1 MTPPRGNLG
10 LASKARRLAVPGAAP
25 TAPGAPNGTPADVLA
40 VLSDATRKSAEEP
53 VLKEALDRLSMGYA
67 CADTET
73 FRATMR
79 RDNELF
85 KTLVTKLGI
94 KG

>member
-10 LASKARRLAVPGAAP
+10 LAGKARRLAVPAAAP
-25 TAPGAPNGTPADVLA
+25 TAPKGTPADVLA